1 MCADGEAHCF
11 SIPSPNHDHEPCAYR
26 TLGDVTI
33 HLLSNCVVMC
43 LRDDWPCKRE
53 VDRWS
58 GFLAC
63 RFAAMDE
70 KSLHFFVRLP
80 SVSLEYDAVE
90 YVRSDGLNV
99 SRDTNDHEN
108 LGYGS
113 DGLEGL
119 SAQIATPNMETG

>member
-1 MCADGEAHCF
+1 
-11 SIPSPNHDHEPCAYR
+11 
-26 TLGDVTI
+26 
-33 HLLSNCVVMC
+33 
-43 LRDDWPCKRE
+43 
-53 VDRWS
+53 
-58 GFLAC
+58 
-63 RFAAMDE
+63 MDE
-70 KSLHFFVRLP
+70 ESLPFFVRFP

-113 DGLEGL
+113 DGLGL